1 MPAGAFPAPS
11 IPKSANFDRPGKVVD
26 YGRVILGRF
35 AKTPASVTAT
45 ASLQGV
51 HNNAL
56 LAELRRN
63 PDDTAAPHIPGI
75 IEEPNTKQL
84 LGTAQ
89 TQTPLLSKALPAKP
103 IMGTREPLG
112 PQP

>member
-11 IPKSANFDRPGKVVD
+11 IPKSANFDRPGKAAD
-26 YGRVILGRF
+26 YGRVILGRV

-45 ASLQGV
+45 VSLQGV
-51 HNNAL
+51 DNNAL

-63 PDDTAAPHIPGI
+63 PNDTAAPHIPSI
-75 IEEPNTKQL
+75 IEEPNTTQL

-89 TQTPLLSKALPAKP
+89 TPTPLLRKVLLAKP
-103 IMGTREPLG
+103 IMGTLEPLG
-112 PQP
+112 P